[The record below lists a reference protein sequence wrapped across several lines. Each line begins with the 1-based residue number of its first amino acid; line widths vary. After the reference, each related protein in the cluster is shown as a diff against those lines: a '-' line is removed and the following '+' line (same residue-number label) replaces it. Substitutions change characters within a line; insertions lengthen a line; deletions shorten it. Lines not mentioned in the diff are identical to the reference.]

1 MRISQRFKTKGE
13 KRRFLIFGI
22 FNFFITTITLQ
33 VLLLIIPT
41 IFATIFSQ
49 LVNLIIGYYLY
60 GKKVF
65 KINTLDNLVF
75 KKYLILS
82 LILWLL
88 NFAIIQSFFYVGVN
102 KNITAILIIP
112 LLVAISYLSQRKF
125 VFR

>member
-1 MRISQRFKTKGE
+1 MRTSQRFKKKGE

-22 FNFFITTITLQ
+22 FNFFITNITLQ
-33 VLLLIIPT
+33 VLLLLIPT

-65 KINTLDNLVF
+65 KINKLDNIIF

-88 NFAIIQSFFYVGVN
+88 NFALIQSFFYVGLN

-112 LLVAISYLSQRKF
+112 LLVAISYLSQKKF

>member
-1 MRISQRFKTKGE
+1 MRTSQRLKTKGE

-33 VLLLIIPT
+33 VLLLLIPT

-65 KINTLDNLVF
+65 KINNLDNIVF

-88 NFAIIQSFFYVGVN
+88 NFALIQSFFYVGLN

-112 LLVAISYLSQRKF
+112 LLVAISYLSQKKF

>member
-65 KINTLDNLVF
+65 KIYKLNNIVF

>member
-65 KINTLDNLVF
+65 KINKLDNLVF

>member
-1 MRISQRFKTKGE
+1 MRTSQRFKTKGE

-33 VLLLIIPT
+33 VLLLLTPT
-41 IFATIFSQ
+41 FFATIFSQ

-65 KINTLDNLVF
+65 KIYKLNNIVF

-88 NFAIIQSFFYVGVN
+88 NFALIQSFFYVGLN

-112 LLVAISYLSQRKF
+112 LLVSISYLSQRNF